1 MYSIIRKLFKL
12 KNEFLRKIL
21 FDKNTLKLF
30 SYKYTSYYIKKD
42 NDDLTKLCK
51 KYITNKGYELS
62 QIDNNKFNLY
72 NYQNYSDYYSEIFAL
87 NKNNIK
93 NLLELGIGSIDKNN
107 LYNMNM
113 LGKKYKPGASLRVWR
128 DYFKK
133 ARIYGADIDKKSLFT
148 EKRIKTTYVDQSKK
162 KSILKMF
169 KTFGVNKFDIIID
182 DGCHRYEETKK
193 FFETAINKLKEDG
206 IYIIEDIVP
215 SQRKKYLNYFKKF
228 NFKVKIINFHRPT
241 NNIIS
246 NCIITIRK

>member
-1 MYSIIRKLFKL
+1 MYSIIRKLLKS
-12 KNEFLRKIL
+12 KNEFLRKNF

-42 NDDLTKLCK
+42 NDDLSKLCK

-72 NYQNYSDYYSEIFAL
+72 NYQNYADYYSEVFSL

-107 LYNMNM
+107 IYNMNM

-133 ARIYGADIDKKSLFT
+133 AKIYGADIDKKSLFT

-162 KSILKMF
+162 KTILNMF

-228 NFKVKIINFHRPT
+228 NFKVKIINFHRPMK
-241 NNIIS
+241 NSIN

>member
-148 EKRIKTTYVDQSKK
+148 EKRIKTTYVNQSKK
-162 KSILKMF
+162 KTILNMF

-193 FFETAINKLKEDG
+193 FFEIAINKLKEDG

-215 SQRKKYLNYFKKF
+215 SQRKKYLNYFKKY

>member
-42 NDDLTKLCK
+42 NDDLSKLCK

-62 QIDNNKFNLY
+62 QRDNNKFNLY

-107 LYNMNM
+107 IYNMNM

-133 ARIYGADIDKKSLFT
+133 AKIYGADIDKKSLFT
-148 EKRIKTTYVDQSKK
+148 EKRIKTTFVDQSKK
-162 KSILKMF
+162 KSILLMF

-215 SQRKKYLNYFKKF
+215 SQRKKYLNYFKKL